1 MTLIKTSIL
10 SLISTVIKL
19 LTGLVINKAV
29 AIYIGPSGLALIG
42 QFQNFMQL
50 AMTTAQGGI
59 NSGVTKYTAEY
70 KGDIEQLTPLFST
83 AFRISLYCSVIVS
96 LAMIVFSKLAAE
108 HFLDNSEQA
117 YIFVLFGITIALFVI
132 NQLILSIV
140 NGLKE
145 ITFFIKVSIIQSI
158 YSLVFTTLWIVFYGL
173 NGALIAFVTNQSV
186 VLIIVLWLLRNHNVI
201 KINNFKNR
209 FDKVQAR
216 KLLGYSLMALTSVA
230 TVPVSQLIIRNHI
243 GETIG
248 WDQAGYWQGVWY
260 ISSMY
265 LMVVTTA
272 LSIYYLPKLSE
283 IKDDFELRKELF
295 TGYKLILPIV
305 IIMSL
310 SIYFLKD
317 FIIYLLFTPEFEPM
331 RELFA
336 WQLVGNVIKIASW
349 LLAYVMLA
357 KAMVRLYIITEVFS
371 SALFVVLSIY
381 LSNIYG
387 VIGVTY
393 AFAINYAVYFLLM
406 IWVMRD
412 KFILK

>member
-50 AMTTAQGGI
+50 AMTISQGGI

-70 KGDIEQLTPLFST
+70 NGDVKQLTSLFST
-83 AFRISLYCSVIVS
+83 SFRISLYCSILVS
-96 LAMIVFSKLAAE
+96 LAMIIFSKPAAQY
-108 HFLDNSEQA
+108 FLNDSEQS
-117 YIFVLFGITIALFVI
+117 YIFILFGVTITFFVI
-132 NQLILSIV
+132 NQLLLSIV

-173 NGALIAFVTNQSV
+173 DGALIAFVTNQSV
-186 VLIIVLWLLRNHNVI
+186 VLIIVLWLLRSHSVI
-201 KINNFKNR
+201 KINNFKNKI
-209 FDKVQAR
+209 DKVQAR
-216 KLLGYSLMALTSVA
+216 KLLGYTLMAFTSVA

-243 GETIG
+243 GESIG
-248 WDQAGYWQGVWY
+248 WDQAGYWQAVWY

-272 LSIYYLPKLSE
+272 LSIYYLPRLSE
-283 IKDDFELRKELF
+283 IKDDYELRKELIK
-295 TGYKLILPIV
+295 GYKLILPIV
-305 IIMSL
+305 IVMSL
-310 SIYFLKD
+310 TVYFLKD
-317 FIIYLLFTPEFEPM
+317 LIIYLLFTSEFKPM

-336 WQLVGNVIKIASW
+336 WQLVGDVIKISSW
-349 LLAYVMLA
+349 LLGYIMLA
-357 KAMVRLYIITEVFS
+357 KAMTRIFIITEIFS

-381 LSNIYG
+381 LSNLYG

-393 AFAINYAVYFLLM
+393 AFAINYTIYLFIM
-406 IWVMRD
+406 IWIMR
-412 KFILK
+412 KRFILS